1 MTLLFC
7 TLPVQNYFFLEEEK
21 MREVFWLSPKQRS
34 AQHAVAVSLV
44 IFLPL
49 LPHREP
55 GYDLWHLATWL
66 STFFIE
72 MQDKVLKQNPRM
84 FSHSFNNDFGS
95 FLAAAVKSLIS
106 FEGGKKKK
114 RKIPHK
120 DQTKGA
126 FTHI

>member
-1 MTLLFC
+1 
-7 TLPVQNYFFLEEEK
+7 
-21 MREVFWLSPKQRS
+21 
-34 AQHAVAVSLV
+34 
-44 IFLPL
+44 
-49 LPHREP
+49 
-55 GYDLWHLATWL
+55 
-66 STFFIE
+66 
-72 MQDKVLKQNPRM
+72 M

-120 DQTKGA
+120 EQTKGA

>member
-1 MTLLFC
+1 
-7 TLPVQNYFFLEEEK
+7 
-21 MREVFWLSPKQRS
+21 
-34 AQHAVAVSLV
+34 
-44 IFLPL
+44 
-49 LPHREP
+49 
-55 GYDLWHLATWL
+55 
-66 STFFIE
+66 

-120 DQTKGA
+120 EQTKGA